1 MAMAADADAAAA
13 KAAAKVPKP
22 VVAPKPATPTPLP
35 RRDAPAMDVSS
46 AVGLPGDPAT
56 TAATAIQSRE
66 GVEKDPLKTET
77 VWSPPAAVR
86 GLISG
91 AAKGALGDTKLTRAV
106 EAARVV
112 AEEIPSPVEALALG
126 ANNFGDWV
134 GAPVQFTKGVTGPTV
149 PQRLA
154 RVKEVVQAVPK
165 AKPAIMDVDHAIRT
179 QDEAMAGSRKER
191 AAAGL
196 AGGVGENFV
205 QAAQNVGVDLTNLA
219 RGIIDLGTTVFASQ
233 EVYQGVTAGDIGHRA
248 GEDMGKAMPGQVL
261 DLARGILDGEQNS
274 FATKPFTTWMILIDP
289 ALKVGGVAKA
299 GAAGQAVANSAPV
312 VKVRQMYANTVA
324 RPLISKMV
332 DNVLVDTAGDVRAF
346 VKRTLEDGVI
356 QRDPRMTA
364 LLDKLLYGSQA
375 AGDAVLN
382 MAKTAAR
389 QIEQGRARPAVT
401 PELQPARMSIIP
413 EGAAG
418 EVARAERHAR
428 NLQAVAGSLGGVSDA
443 AAAAKAAAANLGKGV
458 RSTGRAA
465 ERAEGKIARAAQGAE
480 AARAAGEGKVAA
492 RQGAVESS
500 VFDLGDT
507 AMSVS
512 ERLAS
517 TPIGKVAKAE
527 VAASKAAKNFERAQT
542 EYINAA
548 REAKVNPS
556 EFANEYTK
564 LSAEEVGK
572 VAEKLAA
579 KQVDA
584 FPTTEAAAVAKESA
598 AMGKRGVRETYA
610 KLKSFE
616 RARDALAKETARAVE
631 SVYREGGKAAEAGI
645 DLAERAKQLDADPT
659 KGMTSEVAQLA
670 GKQARKYG
678 RQADAAAL
686 EAAEAGIRPEVNLGE
701 VYLPGFKQTGR
712 GRLALGEAERG
723 VQAPVL
729 SMEETFPNVAEGRR
743 TAIVQ
748 AAEDAS
754 AKKAAALEAL
764 GDVDLNGVAVDR
776 NVAAGLRSQADLYQ
790 AAREQAQRLNS
801 RNVSDLPA
809 VLTESIRQLVD
820 RQAVDPKIGKVID
833 RAAPQIADWL
843 YAEIVAENQA
853 KTMSVPFGRIER
865 PVPETTLM
873 EVGPK
878 GRVIERPAYE
888 RALED
893 RNAAGTLDRDN
904 AAGVRASDE
913 LALAQSVKLTPEA
926 PKPYQSTS
934 PEFNRASADIADTM
948 RESGYFPSER
958 VPGVNLSEKSI
969 SLDGSPASLADFLEQ
984 GDVAVKRLSGER
996 IGQRMVEMLEKDTT
1010 QLVRSRAVRGEMLRE
1025 IKRRAEAAGIPM
1037 LDRMRLIRDFNEQLV
1052 KPERAGA
1059 TSKSRFVELEH
1070 NGVKLWTRQDWS
1082 TILDKLPPERLA
1094 KVRADALRDVAEEMG
1109 AAVQAR
1115 ASVLG
1120 LYEEINRFRK
1130 DASGAINKETL
1141 GDHSSYA
1148 KEVARRVL
1156 GEGELQPMLMPF
1168 NAAKVADALRV
1179 NAGKWAVDLNLP
1191 GAAILKLADKL
1202 GKYENA
1208 GKVGGLSDT
1217 FSSYYKG
1224 VFHDTTP
1231 TPEFKNIAVNPGAR
1245 SSLQSHYAMLQATDT
1260 LGAAPSM
1267 IRELSQ
1273 RMKAGAVAM
1282 NLRSLVNNN
1291 ISNTVTQFIRRG
1303 DVGILARIPET
1314 LNTWKAVM
1322 DGNAAHVAPAVRQM
1336 YEALQRENIVN
1347 GNQVARDIGKSRLM
1361 ATLEKSSPGTAAT
1374 VRGIGSAVETGPR
1387 GVRVAGEAAGLV
1399 PRFQDALARWY
1410 TDFGDTPFRIE
1421 ESVHAYKDAMGKV
1434 QKLQAGEWVD
1444 LPIGR
1449 ERYVRVERTAD
1460 GVQLK
1465 DMSGPRAQVM
1475 DVPLD
1480 SPQLSKVLAKTAN
1493 TLQERVF
1500 FDYSRLGNW
1509 GKTLRGGP
1517 AAILSGIFSWF
1528 FKAADIP
1535 GVKKGLVSEMMS
1547 HPYNY
1552 RTNSLAVKVQQA
1564 AESAQ
1569 RALRRGTMEAAGN
1582 AMLTDER
1589 QLDALARAYGFNR
1602 TTASAIFDSVADL
1615 MPAVALNPLNVVYRS
1630 VEPLMMAGPTQ
1641 IFMGGIEAIADR
1653 LAYGDI
1659 YDNPEALT
1667 KVLDVDV
1674 TSLPAG
1680 EQRRAA
1686 MVQDHVRRVLR
1697 NEQFN
1702 PKQFLTIIGLS
1713 GGPLLGTLQKLQ
1725 AAEAGGK
1732 PFTTKDGIAELAR
1745 LTFGATPSAALDIA
1759 GSVLGELGWDAA
1771 RQWGGYGKDQ
1781 ARQGFSAG
1789 TMKANLEG
1797 LTAYGI
1803 RQIVGLGQLN
1813 QYGGLDSAASE
1824 ATKKARYGRLDAAL
1838 DMAEKALQQSLVK
1851 PAYDRA
1857 EQLYIVSS
1865 RDPANPEKKKAYDDA
1880 VELMNTSK
1888 NVLRNEIRKY
1898 KATLKDQFD
1907 DWQKRRK

>member
-1 MAMAADADAAAA
+1 MPTPAELDRLRLEAEADADFEFEQAQKAKAKGATTPKPTTIPVPKTGPSQIFPPQWASNLMRGAVPKTVEGGAIGLPEEPVPAAAA
-13 KAAAKVPKP
+13 
-22 VVAPKPATPTPLP
+22 
-35 RRDAPAMDVSS
+35 
-46 AVGLPGDPAT
+46 
-56 TAATAIQSRE
+56 ISRE
-66 GVEKDPLKTET
+66 GVEKDPLKSEM

-86 GLISG
+86 GIISG

-126 ANNFGDWV
+126 ANRIGDLV
-134 GAPVQFTKGVTGPTV
+134 NAPVQFTKGVTGPTTTQRLNRATAAVKAV
-149 PQRLA
+149 PQ
-154 RVKEVVQAVPK
+154 
-165 AKPAIMDVDHAIRT
+165 AKPDIMDVEHAIRT
-179 QDEAMAGSRKER
+179 QDEAMAGSRRER

-196 AGGVGENFV
+196 AGNLGENVV

-219 RGIIDLGTTVFASQ
+219 RGIIDLGTTVFAPQ
-233 EVYQGVTAGDIGHRA
+233 EVYQGVTAGDIGFRA

-274 FATKPFTTWMILIDP
+274 FATKPFTTWMMLIDP
-289 ALKVGGVAKA
+289 ALKAGNVATA
-299 GAAGQAVANSAPV
+299 GAAGQAVAKSAPV
-312 VKVRQMYANTVA
+312 VKLRQMYAETVA
-324 RPLISKMV
+324 RPLIGKMV
-332 DNVLVDTAGDVRAF
+332 DNVLVDAAGDVRAF

-375 AGDAVLN
+375 AGDAVVN
-382 MAKTAAR
+382 MAETAAR
-389 QIEQGRARPAVT
+389 QIQQGRARPALT

-418 EVARAERHAR
+418 EVARAERYAR
-428 NLQAVAGSLGGVSDA
+428 NLEAVAGSLGGVSDA
-443 AAAAKAAAANLGKGV
+443 AAAAKTAAASLGKGV

-465 ERAEGKIARAAQGAE
+465 ELAEGKIATAAMDDTTSPTPMNRQQRAQ
-480 AARAAGEGKVAA
+480 AAR
-492 RQGAVESS
+492 
-500 VFDLGDT
+500 T
-507 AMSVS
+507 A
-512 ERLAS
+512 
-517 TPIGKVAKAE
+517 
-527 VAASKAAKNFERAQT
+527 Q
-542 EYINAA
+542 
-548 REAKVNPS
+548 
-556 EFANEYTK
+556 
-564 LSAEEVGK
+564 
-572 VAEKLAA
+572 
-579 KQVDA
+579 
-584 FPTTEAAAVAKESA
+584 
-598 AMGKRGVRETYA
+598 
-610 KLKSFE
+610 
-616 RARDALAKETARAVE
+616 
-631 SVYREGGKAAEAGI
+631 AGI
-645 DLAERAKQLDADPT
+645 DLAERAKQLDAEPT
-659 KGMTSEVAQLA
+659 QGMTAEVAQLA
-670 GKQARKYG
+670 GKQARKFG
-678 RQADAAAL
+678 KQADAAAL
-686 EAAEAGIRPEVNLGE
+686 EAADAGIRPEVNLGE
-701 VYLPGFKQTGR
+701 VYVPGFKQTGR
-712 GRLALGEAERG
+712 GRLAMGEVDRA
-723 VQAPVL
+723 VQAPVRSLEESFPEL
-729 SMEETFPNVAEGRR
+729 SPSRR
-743 TAIVQ
+743 EAILG

-754 AKKAAALEAL
+754 AKKAAALDAL
-764 GDVDLNGVAVDR
+764 GDVDLAQVSVDR
-776 NVAAGLRSQADLYQ
+776 TAAAGLRAQADLYE
-790 AAREQAQRLNS
+790 AAREMAQRLNS

-809 VLTESIRQLVD
+809 VLTESVRQLVD

-878 GRVIERPAYE
+878 GRVIERPAYQE
-888 RALED
+888 ALDKRNDNPYANFD
-893 RNAAGTLDRDN
+893 RESAES
-904 AAGVRASDE
+904 VRASDE

-934 PEFNRASADIADTM
+934 PEFNRAAADIADTM
-948 RESGYFPSER
+948 RESGYFPPER
-958 VPGVNLSEKSI
+958 VPGVKLSEQPV
-969 SLDGSPASLADFLEQ
+969 SLDGSPASLANFLEQ

-1010 QLVRSRAVRGEMLRE
+1010 QLVRSRTVRGEMLRE
-1025 IKRRAEAAGIPM
+1025 VKRRAEAAGIPM

-1059 TSKSRFVELEH
+1059 TSKSRFLELEH
-1070 NGVKLWTRQDWS
+1070 NGVPLWTREDWG
-1082 TILDKLPPERLA
+1082 TILNKLPPERLA
-1094 KVRADALRDVAEEMG
+1094 KVRADALRDVATEMG
-1109 AAVQAR
+1109 PAVQAR

-1130 DASGAINKETL
+1130 DAAGNFNVKTF
-1141 GDHSSYA
+1141 GDSSSYA

-1156 GEGELQPMLMPF
+1156 GEGEVMPMLMPF
-1168 NAAKVADALRV
+1168 NAQSVFDALSK

-1191 GAAILKLADKL
+1191 EAAILKLADRLK
-1202 GKYENA
+1202 KYENA

-1224 VFHDTTP
+1224 VFHDTMP
-1231 TPEFKNIAVNPGAR
+1231 LPEFKNIAVNPGAR
-1245 SSLQSHYAMLQATDT
+1245 SSLQSHYAMMQATDT

-1291 ISNTVTQFIRRG
+1291 ISNTITQFIRRG
-1303 DVGILARIPET
+1303 DVGILARLPET
-1314 LNTWKAVM
+1314 LSTWKAVM
-1322 DGNAAHVAPAVRQM
+1322 DGNAANIAPATRQM
-1336 YEALQRENIVN
+1336 YQALQRENIVN
-1347 GNQVARDIGKSRLM
+1347 GNQVARDIGRSRLM
-1361 ATLEKSSPGTAAT
+1361 ATLEKGSPGTAAA
-1374 VRGIGSAVETGPR
+1374 VRSIGSAVETGPR
-1387 GVRVAGEAAGLV
+1387 AVRMAGQAVELV

-1434 QKLQAGEWVD
+1434 QKLQPGEWVD

-1449 ERYVRVERTAD
+1449 ERYVRVERTPE

-1552 RTNSLAVKVQQA
+1552 RTNSMAVKVQQA

-1569 RALRRGTMEAAGN
+1569 RAFRRSAMQAAGN

-1589 QLDALARAYGFNR
+1589 QLDALARAYGYNR
-1602 TTASAIFDSVADL
+1602 TTASAIFDSVASM
-1615 MPAVALNPLNVVYRS
+1615 MPSVALNPLNVAYRG
-1630 VEPLMMAGPTQ
+1630 VEPLMMTGPTATL
-1641 IFMGGIEAIADR
+1641 MGGIEAIADR

-1667 KVLDVDV
+1667 KVLDVDI
-1674 TSLPAG
+1674 TKLPES

-1697 NEQFN
+1697 GEQFN

-1732 PFTTKDGIAELAR
+1732 PFTTKDGIGELAR
-1745 LTFGATPSAALDIA
+1745 LTFGATPSAALDVA
-1759 GSVLGELGWDAA
+1759 GAVLGELGWDAG
-1771 RQWGGYGKDQ
+1771 RKWGGYGKDQ

-1789 TMKANLEG
+1789 TMKANMEG

-1803 RQIVGLGQLN
+1803 RQILGLGQLN
-1813 QYGGLDSAASE
+1813 QYGGLDSATDE
-1824 ATKKARYGRLDAAL
+1824 ATRKARYGRLDAAL
-1838 DMAEKALQQSLVK
+1838 DMAEKGLQQSLVK
-1851 PAYDRA
+1851 PAQRQA
-1857 EQLYIVSS
+1857 EQLYIIAA
-1865 RDPANPEKKKAYDDA
+1865 RDPTPENKKAYDDA
-1880 VELMNTSK
+1880 WDLMNTAKS
-1888 NVLRNEIRKY
+1888 VLAREIRTY
-1898 KATLKDQFD
+1898 KATLKGQFD
-1907 DWQKRRK
+1907 DWEKRRK